1 MPSLRISKFRDRDLR
16 PLFPCKPVALLSA
29 IALRFLLS
37 TAMSCFSKGASS
49 TMTLAARNTMLNA
62 LPAPILLDIAIIFT
76 ALSWGLGLYL
86 VDKRVHI
93 FASLAVGCFVCL
105 FGYSVESLG
114 APSWAVVAAP
124 VPLDLLLLW
133 YVLRK
138 PRKMAMAY
146 ALIWAI
152 YIVIHILLSA
162 LLRYDSQIPAWRL
175 HS

>member
-1 MPSLRISKFRDRDLR
+1 LCCGNKRVFRYWASFLETY
-16 PLFPCKPVALLSA
+16 LFDSYVL
-29 IALRFLLS
+29 
-37 TAMSCFSKGASS
+37 FSKGPSS

-86 VDKRVHI
+86 VDKRVYI
-93 FASLAVGCFVCL
+93 FASFAVGCFVCL

-114 APSWAVVAAP
+114 APPWAVVAAP

-138 PRKMAMAY
+138 PRKMAVAY
-146 ALIWAI
+146 VSI

-162 LLRYDSQIPAWRL
+162 LLRYDSLIPAWRL